1 MSEYQYVGF
10 QAVDR
15 PLNDQQLEFAQ
26 RQSTRAEVTRWSLSV
41 EYQYSSFRGDV
52 DGLLRGGFDVY
63 LQHSNYGTREIK
75 LRLPHGLP
83 FAESDWSKYVDGE
96 QLNWTRD
103 DQGSGGIL
111 TLHPFHE
118 TGDIEDVWESQRSL
132 DAVIGVRERL
142 LSGDLRALY
151 LLWLCAADDDNN
163 DPAEM
168 IEPPVPH
175 GISEVAAYG
184 EDILSFFGLDPLL
197 LVAAGSGVAP
207 APNAVSENR
216 LVAQWIE
223 SLPNPRAKEEIHH
236 MLVGDT
242 ASVKARLLAEIRETQ
257 NPGGWPT
264 SDRQRSLDQLMQ
276 QTAALRA
283 EEGKKQAR
291 QAQAT
296 AKREA
301 AKAERERADRMKEM
315 LKAPDKWLHEADR
328 LVDARGTDNYK
339 AAAEILHDLRE
350 AVGGEEG
357 DRMARR
363 HAAHLAK
370 KYPTLNQLKSS
381 LRKRGLLEP

>member
-96 QLNWTRD
+96 QLNWAQD
-103 DQGSGGIL
+103 YQGRGGIL

-175 GISEVAAYG
+175 GISEVAVYG

-264 SDRQRSLDQLMQ
+264 SDRQRSLDQLLQ

-381 LRKRGLLEP
+381 LRKRGLLES

>member
-1 MSEYQYVGF
+1 VSEYQYVVF

-15 PLNDQQLEFAQ
+15 PLNDKQLEFAQ

-41 EYQYSSFRGDV
+41 EYHYSSFRGDV

-83 FAESDWSKYVDGE
+83 FAESVWSKYVNGE
-96 QLNWTRD
+96 QLNWARD

-111 TLHPFHE
+111 TLNPFHE
-118 TGDIEDVWESQRSL
+118 TGNIEDVWESQKSL

-142 LSGDLRALY
+142 MSGDLRALY
-151 LLWLCAADDDNN
+151 LLWLCAADDDYN

-175 GISEVAAYG
+175 GISEVAADG
-184 EDILSFFGLDPLL
+184 KEVLPFFGLDPLL

-207 APNAVSENR
+207 APNADSENR
-216 LVAQWIE
+216 PIIQWME
-223 SLPNPRAKEEIHH
+223 SLDVRRAKAELHRI
-236 MLVGDT
+236 LVGDPAT
-242 ASVKARLLAEIRETQ
+242 EKARLLAEIRDTQ
-257 NPGGWPT
+257 KPGGWPT
-264 SDRQRSLDQLMQ
+264 SDRQRSLDDLFQ

-283 EEGKKQAR
+283 EKSQQKAR

-301 AKAERERADRMKEM
+301 VKAERERVDRMQEM
-315 LKAPDKWLHEADR
+315 LKAPDKWLREAEQF
-328 LVDARGTDNYK
+328 VDARGTDNYK
-339 AAAEILHDLRE
+339 AAADILYDLRE

-357 DRMARR
+357 ERIARQ
-363 HAAHLAK
+363 HAAHLAM
-370 KYPTLNQLKSS
+370 KYPTLNHLKSS
-381 LRKRGLLEP
+381 LRKRGLLES